1 VGKAKDEMAGRAEPR
16 GGVAAAA
23 LAVAAVAIAVGLAGC
38 GGSDDGGAT
47 TAKVGPVTG
56 RLLISN
62 WPANIEPGNGDTVT
76 QFEEHSTVGV
86 DYSEEIAENE
96 AFLER
101 LEPLLEEG
109 RPGKRSVL
117 IVSAWAAN
125 QLHDLGLLQD
135 IDHRDLPIAFKN
147 LEPSLRHPATDPA
160 REFSLPWQTG
170 MTGIWVDSAKA
181 PGIHSVN
188 DLFDPKYKGRVTMLA
203 ELRETVPLVMLAE
216 GVDPSSATTDEWLHA
231 IERIKV
237 AAGSGQI
244 RRFTKNDYTD
254 DLAGGNIVAALGRSG
269 NASLLGNP
277 DAEWRMPSE
286 GCSLWSAEMVIP
298 VGAPN
303 TAAALGWMNFVY
315 KTNIAADLTE
325 YVEEVSPVQG
335 VQELLEQRGSPLA
348 KDPLVFPSA
357 KLTRNCAEQASPP
370 DPEAVEEAWRSAIR

>member
-1 VGKAKDEMAGRAEPR
+1 VPHGAAPA
-16 GGVAAAA
+16 VA
-23 LAVAAVAIAVGLAGC
+23 LAAVAVAVVLGLTGC
-38 GGSDDGGAT
+38 GGGGSGGST

-76 QFEEHSTVGV
+76 QFEENSTVGV

-109 RPGKRSVL
+109 RTGKRSVL
-117 IVSAWAAN
+117 VVNAWAAK
-125 QLHDLGLLQD
+125 QLHDLGYLED
-135 IDHRDLPIAFKN
+135 IDHQDLPIAFKN
-147 LEPSLRHPATDPA
+147 LEPSLRHPATDPT

-170 MTGIWVDSAKA
+170 MTGIWVDAAKA

-216 GVDPSSATTDEWLHA
+216 GIDPSKANNDDWLHA
-231 IERIKV
+231 IERIK
-237 AAGSGQI
+237 AAADSGQI
-244 RRFTKNDYTD
+244 RRFTDNDYND
-254 DLAGGNIVAALGRSG
+254 GLAGNIVAALGRSG

-277 DAEWRMPSE
+277 HAEWRMPSE
-286 GCSLWSAEMVIP
+286 GCSLWSGEMVIP

-303 TAAALGWMNFVY
+303 TAGALGWMNFVY
-315 KTNIAADLTE
+315 QTNIAADLTE
-325 YVEEVSPVQG
+325 YVQEVSPVQG
-335 VQELLEQRGSPLA
+335 VKELLERRGSPLA
-348 KDPLVFPSA
+348 SDPLVFPSP
-357 KLTRNCAEQASPP
+357 KLTRNCAAQASPP
-370 DPEAVEEAWRSAIR
+370 DPEPVEEAWRDAIR